1 LLQNESEEL
10 ILRNKQAVEA
20 AEQARKLEIEA
31 GERQRVKLADRT
43 AASLPSVEEALKKA
57 RDAAKL

>member
-1 LLQNESEEL
+1 LLQKESEEL
-10 ILRNKQAVEA
+10 ILRNKQAVEG

-31 GERQRVKLADRT
+31 GERHRVKLADRT